1 MVFQMDCGLKRLL
14 LVSEADL
21 RSKGLKGEIA
31 FINAEGRKLPTV
43 TRFYNQQRFYSIP
56 ESDSVVARTRRKSY
70 RLEFFKIDREGWA
83 RDFLVEEVNA

>member
-1 MVFQMDCGLKRLL
+1 MVFKMELGLKRLL

-43 TRFYNQQRFYSIP
+43 TSFYNQQRFYSIP

>member
-1 MVFQMDCGLKRLL
+1 MVFKMELGLKRLL

-31 FINAEGRKLPTV
+31 FVSSEGRKLPTV

-56 ESDSVVARTRRKSY
+56 ESDSILAKTRRKCY

-83 RDFLVEEVNA
+83 RDFLVEEVSA